1 MTTTLFDE
9 SLNRYAIKMSS
20 DELPVLKALERE
32 TYRKEMQPV
41 MLSGHLQGSLL
52 QMFSKLMNPKRVL
65 EIGTFTGYSA
75 ICLAQGLTDGGLV
88 HTIEIDEERQ
98 DIIEKY
104 LQAADCQNKVVT
116 HFGDATEILK
126 GLEEDWDL
134 VFIDADKPNYEH
146 YFDLVIDRLK
156 IGGIIVADN
165 VLFEGKV
172 LLPEEEQ
179 GKNEKAMFRFNQKI
193 KNENR
198 VEVLILPIR
207 DGISVIRKVSN

>member
-75 ICLAQGLTDGGLV
+75 ICLAQGLAEGGLV

-134 VFIDADKPNYEH
+134 VFIDADKPNYGH

-172 LLPEEEQ
+172 LLPEEQQ

-193 KNENR
+193 KKENR